1 MKKSTRLGKLAL
13 ALPLISLLLTG
24 CDFAFPSTTIS
35 STSDLTTSLVS
46 SLSSADS
53 SPEATSSS
61 LSSED
66 LSSSSLTSSSSV
78 SSTSL
83 TSASLSSSITTS
95 SEPSASSPT
104 PSSSSSLTTSSQES
118 TTSSLISSSPA
129 SSTSSETLYQGYY
142 QPLQGVNDAQLKPTL
157 TTLLRSILTS
167 SALLPAT
174 TTYGNARYDLA
185 LSDVDPSNPS
195 NIILVYSRQSVSS
208 TWDAGSTWNRE
219 HVFPQSLLGVST
231 DNSSRHKGADYH
243 NLKPESPSVNTSRGN
258 KYFAETTTT
267 TSYAPPSVV
276 RGDVAR
282 ILFYMVTMWPELS
295 LVDVTGGNAP
305 ATFQMAQLSFLV
317 KWHLQDPVDAF
328 EDHRNE
334 VIYGLQGNR
343 NPFIDH
349 EELVCRIWGPSNSN
363 TQGYCAN

>member
-1 MKKSTRLGKLAL
+1 MKKPTRLGKLAL
-13 ALPLISLLLTG
+13 ALPLLSLLLTG
-24 CDFAFPSTTIS
+24 CDFPFPSTTIS
-35 STSDLTTSLVS
+35 GTSDLTTSLVS
-46 SLSSADS
+46 SLSAADPS
-53 SPEATSSS
+53 SEATSSS

-66 LSSSSLTSSSSV
+66 LTSSLT
-78 SSTSL
+78 
-83 TSASLSSSITTS
+83 
-95 SEPSASSPT
+95 PT
-104 PSSSSSLTTSSQES
+104 SSSSLTTSSQES
-118 TTSSLISSSPA
+118 ATSSLPSSSPS
-129 SSTSSETLYQGYY
+129 SSTSSEPLYQGYY
-142 QPLQGVNDAQLKPTL
+142 QALQGVNDAQLKPTL
-157 TTLLRSILTS
+157 TTILRSILTT

-174 TTYGNARYDLA
+174 TTYGDARYDLA
-185 LSDVDPSNPS
+185 QSDVDPNNP
-195 NIILVYSRQSVSS
+195 NKIILVYSRQSVSS

-219 HVFPQSLLGVST
+219 HVFPQSLLDVDTSNT
-231 DNSSRHKGADYH
+231 SRHKGADYH

-267 TSYAPPSVV
+267 TSYAPPMVV

-295 LVDVTGGNAP
+295 LVDVTGGNSP

-343 NPFIDH
+343 NPYIDH